1 MVFSDVSDTCY
12 LRAIFASILF
22 PGFFQFQLIG
32 SVEPRGQPCTR
43 RKLHPLFNLRLKP
56 FLLRTC
62 AVKKGGNET
71 NIRKEPA
78 TCRNFQQVHWLCVW
92 QLALFLMAFYSR
104 LFLYVDYCCVF
115 TLRAKNRQVSRHR
128 IRADFCPGFVVA
140 DRAIYPTVFYHV
152 FSFIFLIHS
161 ETLVSMVLPKYLQGW
176 IS

>member
-43 RKLHPLFNLRLKP
+43 RKLHPLFNLKNCNLLQLVAIL

-92 QLALFLMAFYSR
+92 RLAQFIQKINSIVHKLPQTTSISP
-104 LFLYVDYCCVF
+104 
-115 TLRAKNRQVSRHR
+115 TLRLSAIVSKSIWSIPFLIH
-128 IRADFCPGFVVA
+128 PL
-140 DRAIYPTVFYHV
+140 Y
-152 FSFIFLIHS
+152 SFIF
-161 ETLVSMVLPKYLQGW
+161 
-176 IS
+176 